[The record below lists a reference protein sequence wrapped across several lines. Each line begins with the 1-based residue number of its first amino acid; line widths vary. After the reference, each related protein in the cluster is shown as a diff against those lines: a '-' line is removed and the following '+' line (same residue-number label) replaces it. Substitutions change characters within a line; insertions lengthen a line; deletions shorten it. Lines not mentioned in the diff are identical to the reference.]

1 MSRGI
6 NLRDANAASVL
17 TKRCPPGAH
26 RPRGLPGRPAGS
38 LRLGFPPGH
47 VRRDRPRGTKGS
59 GGAAHVSGQGHLREP
74 PLHALGRKAQPA
86 TSLRVLVPPE
96 ALIKSQPGPRRRR
109 RTPSPGGPPGGL
121 RPPRAAPAAGPET
134 HLPGASS
141 RTGRG
146 SPAPPPAPRPRGGAG
161 PGPVQ
166 RPPQSPSVQSIR
178 VLFTRCEDEKG
189 FIITRP
195 DSSAMQLRDNAIV
208 INCDGFYLISLKGYF
223 SQALSLSLH
232 YRPGQQPLLSLSRV
246 PSVNSLTVASL
257 AFKDKVYLNVTTHSS
272 SCEDIQVNGG
282 ELILI
287 HQSPGEYCAL

>member
-1 MSRGI
+1 MDGRPPQEGDVGPAPGRGA
-6 NLRDANAASVL
+6 LRTRLLLAASL
-17 TKRCPPGAH
+17 AQ
-26 RPRGLPGRPAGS
+26 GLG
-38 LRLGFPPGH
+38 LLLCLIY
-47 VRRDRPRGTKGS
+47 VCL
-59 GGAAHVSGQGHLREP
+59 HL
-74 PLHALGRKAQPA
+74 
-86 TSLRVLVPPE
+86 S
-96 ALIKSQPGPRRRR
+96 
-109 RTPSPGGPPGGL
+109 
-121 RPPRAAPAAGPET
+121 
-134 HLPGASS
+134 AS
-141 RTGRG
+141 
-146 SPAPPPAPRPRGGAG
+146 
-161 PGPVQ
+161 Q